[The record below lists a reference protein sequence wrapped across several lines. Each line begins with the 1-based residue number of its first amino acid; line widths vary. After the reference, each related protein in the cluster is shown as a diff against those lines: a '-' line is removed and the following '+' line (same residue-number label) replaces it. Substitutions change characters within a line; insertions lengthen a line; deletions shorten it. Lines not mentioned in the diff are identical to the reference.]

1 MRLANEC
8 DRFTISV
15 RPNWYMQPMQV
26 LRCHTSAHQAELLR
40 KGEKSFLLTG
50 DVYRRDSID
59 ASHYPVF
66 HQMEGLY
73 VLSDEEIKASGK
85 SAKELAA
92 DDLKIVLSG
101 LTKHLFGDVEMKFV
115 DAYFPFTVRGHP
127 CHSTL
132 YHFRLLP
139 ERT

>member
-1 MRLANEC
+1 
-8 DRFTISV
+8 
-15 RPNWYMQPMQV
+15 MQV

-73 VLSDEEIKASGK
+73 VLSDDEIEASGK
-85 SAKELAA
+85 SARELAA
-92 DDLKIVLSG
+92 DDLKVVLSG

-115 DAYFPFTVRGHP
+115 DAYFPFTVSHV
-127 CHSTL
+127 CV
-132 YHFRLLP
+132 LLP
-139 ERT
+139 LTCTLSVANCQTIVKSTVSI

>member
-1 MRLANEC
+1 MAL
-8 DRFTISV
+8 
-15 RPNWYMQPMQV
+15 QV
-26 LRCHTSAHQAELLR
+26 LRCHTSAHQAEQLR

-73 VLSDEEIKASGK
+73 ILSDEEIQASGK
-85 SAKELAA
+85 SATELAA
-92 DDLKIVLSG
+92 DDLKLVLSG

-115 DAYFPFTVRGHP
+115 DAYFPFTVSSP
-127 CHSTL
+127 CGAP
-132 YHFRLLP
+132 LLLQIACIVNLWLIGP
-139 ERT
+139 GMH